1 LTLIAND
8 LSGDAAGR
16 LTVACVIGLPG
27 PLAGRCA
34 ALLSQL
40 AALPGRGSIPVV
52 SANSLSELGQ
62 RLLTVPTPAVLL
74 AERPESSLL
83 DALVETERRF
93 LVVLE
98 SPRTSLDTLMSDRG
112 MSAADAIRMV
122 ANGCAA
128 IAGLAVA
135 PGALVIRPSD
145 AADNRVLRDAIAAH
159 FGMVSQETP
168 ELGINPS
175 LPAADIQTDEP
186 DWKGLIEESLSGG
199 ARGLPLPPLAG
210 GALDAFGSLDGGGL
224 RGPLAWAR
232 DLLTAAGSP
241 QRPASGAIDI
251 TGASR
256 CLVFGPYIRLPRGS
270 WSCALLFGC
279 SAEAVGLPMIA
290 EVFAGNVLATARFTI
305 EDSGIFEI
313 EMPFEN
319 PDPDALIEVRLFN
332 GKAAFEGRIAIGKVT
347 MTPLQTR
354 RLRVN

>member
-1 LTLIAND
+1 MIAND
-8 LSGDAAGR
+8 LSGDTAGR
-16 LTVACVIGLPG
+16 LTVACVVGLPG
-27 PLAGRCA
+27 PLAEWCA
-34 ALLSQL
+34 ALLSEL
-40 AALPGRGSIPVV
+40 SALPGRGNIPVV
-52 SANSLSELGQ
+52 SANSLGELGH

-83 DALVETERRF
+83 QALIETERRF

-98 SPRTSLDTLMSDRG
+98 SPRASLDTLVNERG
-112 MSAADAIRMV
+112 MSVADAIRLV

-128 IAGLAVA
+128 ITGLAVT

-145 AADNRVLRDAIAAH
+145 GADNRVLRDAIAAH
-159 FGMVSQETP
+159 FGMASQEAP
-168 ELGINPS
+168 EPDSEVS
-175 LPAADIQTDEP
+175 LPAAGIQAAEP
-186 DWKGLIEESLSGG
+186 DWKELIEESLAGG
-199 ARGLPLPPLAG
+199 DRGLPLPALAG

-224 RGPLAWAR
+224 RGPLTWGR

-241 QRPASGAIDI
+241 QRPATGAVDI

-256 CLVFGPYIRLPRGS
+256 CLVYGPYIRLPRGS

-279 SAEAVGLPMIA
+279 SAETVGLPMIA
-290 EVFAGNVLATARFTI
+290 EVFAGKVLATARFTI
-305 EDSGIFEI
+305 EDAGIFEI

-319 PDPDALIEVRLFN
+319 PDSDALIEVRLFN